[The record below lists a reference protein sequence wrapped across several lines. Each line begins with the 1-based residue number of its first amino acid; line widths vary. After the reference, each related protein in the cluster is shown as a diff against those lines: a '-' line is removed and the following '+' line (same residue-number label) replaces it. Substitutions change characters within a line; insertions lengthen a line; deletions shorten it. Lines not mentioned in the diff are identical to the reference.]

1 MHYFRRNADGF
12 TLIELVLVIAVLGIL
27 MSIAIPRISSMTD
40 KAKDANIAQVAG
52 SIRTAMEAYYQDEK
66 AYPPEHD
73 IDDNWNNLDTL
84 LDVLELEDISN
95 YNIASFD
102 YTRDENDPDN
112 YEIEV
117 TSSSKTPKVYLITK
131 NDFSEK

>member
-1 MHYFRRNADGF
+1 MHYFRKNTDGF

-52 SIRTAMEAYYQDEK
+52 SIRTAMEVYYQDKK
-66 AYPPEHD
+66 AYPEL
-73 IDDNWNNLDTL
+73 IGSDDHWNKLKAKL
-84 LDVLELEDISN
+84 EILELKDMSSYYIS
-95 YNIASFD
+95 SFT
-102 YTRDENDPDN
+102 YTRDDPDD

-117 TSSSKTPKVYLITK
+117 VSSSGSDKVYLIT
-131 NDFSEK
+131 NDDFSEVD